1 MAIEEYY
8 SEVRMNYLQIIT
20 DESHK
25 DNDDKRKLRKYI
37 HWWYHFYNVE
47 NGKVIPSF
55 RSIYV
60 VQIQREVE
68 EY

>member
-37 HWWYHFYNVE
+37 H
-47 NGKVIPSF
+47 
-55 RSIYV
+55 
-60 VQIQREVE
+60 
-68 EY
+68 